1 MAGFRY
7 YISRNIVTERFI
19 KLCNRGR
26 YMVKV
31 KKEMVEANVYGK
43 PTHPT
48 LPGRPIIKHLFNFF
62 FGTRNFIEH
71 LFSKDAPSWS

>member
-1 MAGFRY
+1 
-7 YISRNIVTERFI
+7 
-19 KLCNRGR
+19 
-26 YMVKV
+26 MVKV